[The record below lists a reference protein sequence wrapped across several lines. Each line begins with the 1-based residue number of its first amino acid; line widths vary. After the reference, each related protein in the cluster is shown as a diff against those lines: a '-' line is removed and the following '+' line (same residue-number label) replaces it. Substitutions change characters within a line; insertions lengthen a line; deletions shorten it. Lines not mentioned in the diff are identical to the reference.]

1 MTSLIQTAFSSS
13 PFALTLFTRDLAAS
27 LSFYQ
32 DALKLEKLYQDEV
45 SAVFRCG
52 QTVIN
57 LLLDSEA
64 IDLVAPAQVSQSFAV
79 RALYTLR
86 CADIDATVAELEA
99 AGVQLLNGPM
109 DRPWGVRTASFQDP
123 SGHTWELANHA

>member
-1 MTSLIQTAFSSS
+1 M
-13 PFALTLFTRDLAAS
+13 TLFTRDLNAS

-32 DALKLEKLYQDEV
+32 EVLQLEKLYQDEV
-45 SAVFRCG
+45 SGVFRCG

-57 LLLDSEA
+57 LLLDAEA
-64 IDLVAPAQVSQSFAV
+64 IDLVAPAEVCQSFSV

-86 CADIDATVAELEA
+86 CADIDGTVDELKA
-99 AGVQLLNGPM
+99 AGVQLLNGPI

-123 SGHTWELANHA
+123 SGHTWEIANHA